1 LSITAVNLY
10 LGKRFL
16 LIKSYEN
23 FTEVKPRELLSNH
36 IHIRLTDSDYNQ
48 IKARA
53 EQVNLSMSDFM
64 RRAALRRAMPR
75 PLAAFDLKAYQVL
88 CKIDAQL
95 RIAGNNLNQIAK
107 ACNSAVALG
116 EPVVVNTGLL
126 ESVQQL
132 IRENQSAIKAIVANL
147 AKSTV
152 R

>member
-1 LSITAVNLY
+1 MAMKLNKFPQQQQNQRLSSRL
-10 LGKRFL
+10 
-16 LIKSYEN
+16 
-23 FTEVKPRELLSNH
+23 ELRLS
-36 IHIRLTDSDYNQ
+36 DSDYNQ

-53 EQVNLSMSDFM
+53 EQVNLSMSDFI
-64 RRAALRRAMPR
+64 RRAALRRTMPR

-95 RIAGNNLNQIAK
+95 RIAGNNLNQITK

-116 EPVVVNTGLL
+116 EPVIVNTGLL

-132 IRENQSAIKAIVANL
+132 IRENGKAIKTIVANL

>member
-1 LSITAVNLY
+1 MTMKLNNFPQQPQNQRLSSRL
-10 LGKRFL
+10 
-16 LIKSYEN
+16 
-23 FTEVKPRELLSNH
+23 ELRLS
-36 IHIRLTDSDYNQ
+36 DSDYNQ

-64 RRAALRRAMPR
+64 RRAALRRTMPR

-95 RIAGNNLNQIAK
+95 RIAGNNLNQITK

-116 EPVVVNTGLL
+116 EPVIVNTGLL

-132 IRENQSAIKAIVANL
+132 IRENGGAIKAMVANL

>member
-1 LSITAVNLY
+1 MTMKLKKFPQQQQNQRLSSRL
-10 LGKRFL
+10 
-16 LIKSYEN
+16 
-23 FTEVKPRELLSNH
+23 ELRLS
-36 IHIRLTDSDYNQ
+36 DSDYNQ

-64 RRAALRRAMPR
+64 RRAALRRTMPR

-88 CKIDAQL
+88 CQINAQL
-95 RIAGNNLNQIAK
+95 RIAGNNINQIAK

-126 ESVQQL
+126 ERVQQL
-132 IRENQSAIKAIVANL
+132 IRENQATIKAIVANL

>member
-1 LSITAVNLY
+1 MKL
-10 LGKRFL
+10 
-16 LIKSYEN
+16 
-23 FTEVKPRELLSNH
+23 KPEP
-36 IHIRLTDSDYNQ
+36 RL
-48 IKARA
+48 
-53 EQVNLSMSDFM
+53 VNLSMSDFM
-64 RRAALRRAMPR
+64 RRAALRRALPR

-95 RIAGNNLNQIAK
+95 RIAGNNLNQMAK

-126 ESVQQL
+126 QNVQQL
-132 IRENQSAIKAIVANL
+132 IRENQATIKAIVANL

>member
-1 LSITAVNLY
+1 MKLKKFPQQQQNQ
-10 LGKRFL
+10 R
-16 LIKSYEN
+16 
-23 FTEVKPRELLSNH
+23 LLS
-36 IHIRLTDSDYNQ
+36 RLELRLSDSDYNQ

-64 RRAALRRAMPR
+64 RRAALRRTMPR

-88 CKIDAQL
+88 CKIDTQL
-95 RIAGNNLNQIAK
+95 RIAGNKLNQITK
-107 ACNSAVALG
+107 ACNSAVALQ

-132 IRENQSAIKAIVANL
+132 IRENGSAIKTIVANL

-152 R
+152 P

>member
-1 LSITAVNLY
+1 MTMKLKKFPQQQQNQRLSSRL
-10 LGKRFL
+10 
-16 LIKSYEN
+16 
-23 FTEVKPRELLSNH
+23 ELRLS
-36 IHIRLTDSDYNQ
+36 DSDYNQ

-64 RRAALRRAMPR
+64 RRAALRRTMPR

-107 ACNSAVALG
+107 ACNSAVVLG

-132 IRENQSAIKAIVANL
+132 IRENGKAIKTIVANL
-147 AKSTV
+147 AQSTV

>member
-1 LSITAVNLY
+1 MTMKLKKFPQQQQNQRLSSRL
-10 LGKRFL
+10 
-16 LIKSYEN
+16 
-23 FTEVKPRELLSNH
+23 ELRLS
-36 IHIRLTDSDYNQ
+36 DSDYNQ

-64 RRAALRRAMPR
+64 RRAALRRTMPR

-132 IRENQSAIKAIVANL
+132 IRENGGAIKTIVANL
-147 AKSTV
+147 AQSTV

>member
-1 LSITAVNLY
+1 MTMKLKNFPQPPQNQRLSSRL
-10 LGKRFL
+10 
-16 LIKSYEN
+16 
-23 FTEVKPRELLSNH
+23 ELRLS
-36 IHIRLTDSDYNQ
+36 DSDYNQ

-88 CKIDAQL
+88 CQIDTQL

-132 IRENQSAIKAIVANL
+132 IRENQATIKAIVANL

>member
-1 LSITAVNLY
+1 MTMKLKNFPQPPQNQRLSSRL
-10 LGKRFL
+10 
-16 LIKSYEN
+16 
-23 FTEVKPRELLSNH
+23 ELRLS
-36 IHIRLTDSDYNQ
+36 DSDYNQ

-75 PLAAFDLKAYQVL
+75 PLAAFDLKGYQLL

-132 IRENQSAIKAIVANL
+132 IRENQATIKAIVANL

>member
-1 LSITAVNLY
+1 MTMKLKKFPQQQQNQRLSSRL
-10 LGKRFL
+10 
-16 LIKSYEN
+16 
-23 FTEVKPRELLSNH
+23 ELRLS
-36 IHIRLTDSDYNQ
+36 DSDYNQ

-64 RRAALRRAMPR
+64 RRAALRRTMPR

-107 ACNSAVALG
+107 ACNSAVALQ
-116 EPVVVNTGLL
+116 ESVVVNTGLL

-132 IRENQSAIKAIVANL
+132 IRENGAAIKTMVANL

>member
-1 LSITAVNLY
+1 MTMKLNKFPQQQQNQRLSSRL
-10 LGKRFL
+10 
-16 LIKSYEN
+16 
-23 FTEVKPRELLSNH
+23 ELRLS
-36 IHIRLTDSDYNQ
+36 DSDYNQ

-88 CKIDAQL
+88 CKIDTQL
-95 RIAGNNLNQIAK
+95 RIAGDNLNQITK

-132 IRENQSAIKAIVANL
+132 IRENGKAIKTIVANL
-147 AKSTV
+147 AQSTV
-152 R
+152 Q

>member
-1 LSITAVNLY
+1 MTMKLKKFPQQQQNQRLSSRL
-10 LGKRFL
+10 
-16 LIKSYEN
+16 
-23 FTEVKPRELLSNH
+23 ELRLS
-36 IHIRLTDSDYNQ
+36 DSDYNQ

-64 RRAALRRAMPR
+64 RRAALKRAMPR
-75 PLAAFDLKAYQVL
+75 PLAAFDLKAYQML

-107 ACNSAVALG
+107 ACNSAVALR

-126 ESVQQL
+126 QNVQQL
-132 IRENQSAIKAIVANL
+132 IRENGAAIKAMVAKL

>member
-1 LSITAVNLY
+1 MTMKLKKFPQQQQNQRLSSRL
-10 LGKRFL
+10 
-16 LIKSYEN
+16 
-23 FTEVKPRELLSNH
+23 ELRSS
-36 IHIRLTDSDYNQ
+36 DSDYNQ

-64 RRAALRRAMPR
+64 RRAALRRTMPR

-95 RIAGNNLNQIAK
+95 RIAGNNLNQITK

-132 IRENQSAIKAIVANL
+132 IRENQATIKVIVANL

>member
-1 LSITAVNLY
+1 
-10 LGKRFL
+10 
-16 LIKSYEN
+16 
-23 FTEVKPRELLSNH
+23 
-36 IHIRLTDSDYNQ
+36 
-48 IKARA
+48 
-53 EQVNLSMSDFM
+53 M

-107 ACNSAVALG
+107 ACNSAVAG
-116 EPVVVNTGLL
+116 EPVVVNRALL

-132 IRENQSAIKAIVANL
+132 IQQNQTAIKTIVANL
-147 AKSTV
+147 TKSTV

>member
-1 LSITAVNLY
+1 MAMKLKEFPQQQQNQRLSSRL
-10 LGKRFL
+10 
-16 LIKSYEN
+16 
-23 FTEVKPRELLSNH
+23 ELRLS
-36 IHIRLTDSDYNQ
+36 DSDYNQ

-53 EQVNLSMSDFM
+53 SLVNLSMSDFM
-64 RRAALRRAMPR
+64 RRAALRRTMPR

-116 EPVVVNTGLL
+116 EPVVVNTKLL

-132 IRENQSAIKAIVANL
+132 IRENGKAIKAIVANL

>member
-1 LSITAVNLY
+1 MTMKLKKFPQQQQNQRLSSRL
-10 LGKRFL
+10 
-16 LIKSYEN
+16 
-23 FTEVKPRELLSNH
+23 ELRLS
-36 IHIRLTDSDYNQ
+36 DSDYNQ

-64 RRAALRRAMPR
+64 RRAALRRALPR

-88 CKIDAQL
+88 CQIDAQL
-95 RIAGNNLNQIAK
+95 RIAGNNLNQITK

-132 IRENQSAIKAIVANL
+132 IRENGGAIKTIVANL

>member
-1 LSITAVNLY
+1 MKLKKFPQQQQNQRLSSRL
-10 LGKRFL
+10 
-16 LIKSYEN
+16 
-23 FTEVKPRELLSNH
+23 ELRLS
-36 IHIRLTDSDYNQ
+36 DSDYNQ

-64 RRAALRRAMPR
+64 RRAALRRTMPR

-132 IRENQSAIKAIVANL
+132 IRENGSAIKTIVANL

>member
-1 LSITAVNLY
+1 MKTLS
-10 LGKRFL
+10 
-16 LIKSYEN
+16 
-23 FTEVKPRELLSNH
+23 EVKPRELLSNH

-64 RRAALRRAMPR
+64 RRAALRRTMPH
-75 PLAAFDLKAYQVL
+75 PLAAFDKKAYQVL

-126 ESVQQL
+126 KSVQQL
-132 IRENQSAIKAIVANL
+132 IRENQATIKAIVANL

>member
-1 LSITAVNLY
+1 MKTLPEA
-10 LGKRFL
+10 
-16 LIKSYEN
+16 
-23 FTEVKPRELLSNH
+23 KPRELLSNH

-64 RRAALRRAMPR
+64 RRAALRKTMPR
-75 PLAAFDLKAYQVL
+75 PLAAFDLKAYQML

-116 EPVVVNTGLL
+116 EPIVVNTGLL
-126 ESVQQL
+126 ERVQQL
-132 IRENQSAIKAIVANL
+132 IQENQNAIKSIVANL

>member
-1 LSITAVNLY
+1 MKL
-10 LGKRFL
+10 KQ
-16 LIKSYEN
+16 E
-23 FTEVKPRELLSNH
+23 PRL
-36 IHIRLTDSDYNQ
+36 
-48 IKARA
+48 
-53 EQVNLSMSDFM
+53 VNLSMSDFM

-95 RIAGNNLNQIAK
+95 RIAGNNLNQMAK

-126 ESVQQL
+126 ESVQEL
-132 IRENQSAIKAIVANL
+132 IRENGKAIKTIVANL
-147 AKSTV
+147 AQSTV